1 LNSGAIVLNIVNFRQ
16 LSGLNFYLGC
26 LILRFDTASVDCD
39 NSPRPKAAIHYWRNR
54 IGMGGWFGVEYAPT
68 EQHVICFVQL
78 TDF

>member
-1 LNSGAIVLNIVNFRQ
+1 MFGYAAALEKRESQVW
-16 LSGLNFYLGC
+16 
-26 LILRFDTASVDCD
+26 VDCD

-54 IGMGGWFGVEYAPT
+54 IGMGGRFGVEYAPT